1 MTVDDLDAATMNPV
15 GHDRAEPRADDGE
28 AAPDSDVGAGSTR
41 LWPGDRGT
49 LRAPSRRA
57 LVQLLR
63 GPYLSADRHGL
74 IWGALLNDEE
84 AIRSRLADLF
94 LELVI
99 DSDQQ
104 VAFVRNVDHED
115 VDAPRVVR
123 TAPLTFIDTALL
135 LHLRQQ
141 LLTAAP
147 GERVIVGQDEVADQ
161 LSAYRAVENTDE
173 RGFARRINASWEKL
187 KKYGILAGT
196 TTEGRFEV
204 APVLRLIFGP
214 DEIAAVR
221 VEYAR
226 LAAQAGAALPG
237 LDRDAVSDAADDDAA
252 DDDAAAGGADDD
264 ADARDLR

>member
-1 MTVDDLDAATMNPV
+1 MTLHDLD
-15 GHDRAEPRADDGE
+15 EADLGGGT
-28 AAPDSDVGAGSTR
+28 PR

-74 IWGALLNDEE
+74 LWGALLNDEQE
-84 AIRSRLADLF
+84 IRSRLADLF
-94 LELVI
+94 LELVV

-104 VAFVRNVDHED
+104 VAFVRNVDHDD

-173 RGFARRINASWEKL
+173 RGFAKRINASWEKL

-214 DEIAAVR
+214 DEIAVVR
-221 VEYAR
+221 AEYTR
-226 LAAQAGAALPG
+226 LAALAGAALPG
-237 LDRDAVSDAADDDAA
+237 AGDDLLE
-252 DDDAAAGGADDD
+252 DDGGASE
-264 ADARDLR
+264 APEVP